1 MFIVYRCDDDDDD
14 DIDYRDFV
22 TDKDGLRETV
32 VR

>member
-1 MFIVYRCDDDDDD
+1 MFIVYRCDDDDD